1 MCRTCNEKWHCIK
14 KQDINL
20 TQDFVNYNACVFIMR
35 CMKIT
40 CAWFSHISYPIIMLY
55 SCIAYICVRMM
66 VATGMG
72 WSPPSPPYC
81 NFNVLRGVSLT
92 HSLTHSLTVCVPVCV
107 HVSPCLFVCVLFVR
121 GCARNSHH
129 QISELLPADSCP
141 HTTARSST
149 TAPSSR
155 AAGSCRPTFRGI
167 IRGKPYVIT
176 AWLHLCNI
184 FCQ

>member
-1 MCRTCNEKWHCIK
+1 MLVCSLCDAWKSHVRDSRT
-14 KQDINL
+14 
-20 TQDFVNYNACVFIMR
+20 
-35 CMKIT
+35 
-40 CAWFSHISYPIIMLY
+40 SHILLL
-55 SCIAYICVRMM
+55 CYIHALHIFAC
-66 VATGMG
+66 G
-72 WSPPSPPYC
+72 WWWRQGWDGRTPPYC
-81 NFNVLRGVSLT
+81 NFNVLRGLSLT

-167 IRGKPYVIT
+167 IRGKPYLIT

>member
-1 MCRTCNEKWHCIK
+1 MHENHMCVILAH
-14 KQDINL
+14 L
-20 TQDFVNYNACVFIMR
+20 
-35 CMKIT
+35 
-40 CAWFSHISYPIIMLY
+40 ISYYYAIFMHCTYLR
-55 SCIAYICVRMM
+55 ADDGGDRDGM
-66 VATGMG
+66 VA
-72 WSPPSPPYC
+72 PPPYC
-81 NFNVLRGVSLT
+81 NFNVLRGLSLT